1 MKFKRHISQLKEK
14 LEKSESNLITL
25 KDEVHN
31 LRSELL
37 TWFGRWQSLKTKKAS
52 LKTENKSLMSKNE
65 EMLKH
70 EEKNKTEII
79 KVKAKISEARR
90 ATRLQISS

>member
-1 MKFKRHISQLKEK
+1 M
-14 LEKSESNLITL
+14 ITL
-25 KDEVHN
+25 KDEVQN

-37 TWFGRWQSLKTKKAS
+37 TWVGRWQSLKMKKAC

-70 EEKNKTEII
+70 EEQYKTEII

-90 ATRLQISS
+90 ATRLHISS